1 MLKHFVLG
9 ICMTML
15 TTALSHTGKIS
26 GTVKAD
32 GEPVEFASVSIES
45 LKLGVSTNKQGKY
58 SLSNIP
64 EGDYQLIISFIGY
77 EKLHKAITISHN
89 NLNVNLNIDLHEKS
103 LLLDE
108 VVVTGSKTFKRKTE
122 SPQPPSAPKPSK
134 TESDSDTD
142 YETDNEDWI
151 DVDEA
156 KTVDDAM
163 KAIWLTN
170 PETFYL
176 YGDKIKQMVTYKLK
190 MGWTRE

>member
-1 MLKHFVLG
+1 M
-9 ICMTML
+9 
-15 TTALSHTGKIS
+15 
-26 GTVKAD
+26 
-32 GEPVEFASVSIES
+32 
-45 LKLGVSTNKQGKY
+45 
-58 SLSNIP
+58 
-64 EGDYQLIISFIGY
+64 
-77 EKLHKAITISHN
+77 EKK
-89 NLNVNLNIDLHEKS
+89 K
-103 LLLDE
+103 
-108 VVVTGSKTFKRKTE
+108 KTKTE
-122 SPQPPSAPKPSK
+122 SPPPPSTPKPSK